1 MKEII
6 LQQQDLKRQIDKAR
20 SGVDTW
26 NHRRR
31 LAQGAGNERL
41 EQEAMMRVEGIQKV
55 LNRLVHQERA
65 AQALREKFA
74 SGAPLSAQDRSNA
87 AGLVSSE
94 ASATIERLSR
104 AGDSGTFE
112 RLEIE
117 DALDKLKR
125 RMGRDD

>member
-1 MKEII
+1 
-6 LQQQDLKRQIDKAR
+6 
-20 SGVDTW
+20 
-26 NHRRR
+26 
-31 LAQGAGNERL
+31 
-41 EQEAMMRVEGIQKV
+41 MRVEGIQKV